1 MDRKR
6 YQEDTL
12 GTLAWFADRALAVG
26 PHQAFA
32 EQVHGE
38 NYYRDQGLGRTPYV
52 CLRMPTGA
60 GKTLV
65 AADAIPVIRGF
76 LNQDYPL
83 TLWLVPSTTILAQTA
98 AALRNPQHPY
108 RERLNAQFGIDRIRV
123 LRLDEVTSILPQ
135 EVAEKALIVITTTQA
150 LRVGKDKKDTRRV
163 YAPHEDLDSTFER
176 LPSLATMERDPEG
189 KVLASFVNLCRAW
202 SPLVIVDEAHNV
214 RTSLSFDTLLR
225 FSPAFILELTATPA
239 TDAKTGSNVLA
250 RVTARELR
258 DSNMIKL
265 PVVVTEYGGDWR
277 ATVAGAVRERA
288 ALEELARQD
297 GRGIRPITLYQAER
311 KDERREDV
319 VSPEVI
325 RAHLLQ
331 IEGIAEAEIAIATGT
346 QRDIDGVDL
355 FQADCPIRHI
365 ITVQALKEGWDC
377 SWAYVLCSVANIRSA
392 KDIEQLLGRVLRMPN
407 AQASHFDPLN
417 RAYAHVT
424 HGRFQSTAAQLRDA
438 LITLGFDR
446 TQASEAI
453 QSLLLP
459 PADDLLA
466 TRRGT
471 TLALAGPPPDLD
483 GLSGDSL
490 AGITLLQ
497 QSESGIRLSI
507 DPATAPAAIER
518 LCERLPANHRQH
530 LYPSVGEMNR
540 PETELAVVLDALPE
554 VEVWLRNL
562 ERHSH
567 SFRLPCPAKGND
579 WFYPDFLARLHDGRV
594 LVMEYKG
601 GHIEDGDKAK
611 RQIGLAWQRAMQ
623 GQGLFLWIGDSEETA
638 QGRGIA
644 QQILA
649 RLGSS
654 S

>member
-1 MDRKR
+1 MRANH
-6 YQEDTL
+6 
-12 GTLAWFADRALAVG
+12 LAA
-26 PHQAFA
+26 
-32 EQVHGE
+32 
-38 NYYRDQGLGRTPYV
+38 QGLGQEQYRNHFTPPFH
-52 CLRMPTGA
+52 RA
-60 GKTLV
+60 SRGK
-65 AADAIPVIRGF
+65 
-76 LNQDYPL
+76 YPK
-83 TLWLVPSTTILAQTA
+83 PSARFTS
-98 AALRNPQHPY
+98 RHSC
-108 RERLNAQFGIDRIRV
+108 
-123 LRLDEVTSILPQ
+123 SILDHP
-135 EVAEKALIVITTTQA
+135 
-150 LRVGKDKKDTRRV
+150 
-163 YAPHEDLDSTFER
+163 
-176 LPSLATMERDPEG
+176 
-189 KVLASFVNLCRAW
+189 
-202 SPLVIVDEAHNV
+202 
-214 RTSLSFDTLLR
+214 
-225 FSPAFILELTATPA
+225 
-239 TDAKTGSNVLA
+239 
-250 RVTARELR
+250 
-258 DSNMIKL
+258 
-265 PVVVTEYGGDWR
+265 
-277 ATVAGAVRERA
+277 
-288 ALEELARQD
+288 
-297 GRGIRPITLYQAER
+297 
-311 KDERREDV
+311 
-319 VSPEVI
+319 
-325 RAHLLQ
+325 
-331 IEGIAEAEIAIATGT
+331 
-346 QRDIDGVDL
+346 
-355 FQADCPIRHI
+355 QADCPIRHI

-392 KDIEQLLGRVLRMPN
+392 KDIEQLLGRVLRMPS

-453 QSLLLP
+453 QSPLLP
-459 PADDLLA
+459 PDDDLLA

-497 QSESGIRLSI
+497 QSESGIQLSI

-530 LYPSVGEMNR
+530 RYPSVGEMNQ
-540 PETELAVVLDALPE
+540 PETELAVVLDAPPE
-554 VEVWLRNL
+554 VEVWLRNF

-601 GHIEDGDKAK
+601 SHIGDGDKAK

-623 GQGLFLWIGDSEETA
+623 GRGLFLWIGDSEGTA